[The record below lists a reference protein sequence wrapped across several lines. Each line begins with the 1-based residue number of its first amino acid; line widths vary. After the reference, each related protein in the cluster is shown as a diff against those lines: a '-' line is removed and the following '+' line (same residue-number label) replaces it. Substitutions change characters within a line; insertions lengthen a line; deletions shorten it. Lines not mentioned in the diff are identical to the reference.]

1 MSAPDPFDVGA
12 LLSSALDASGL
23 SAADVAR
30 ATGIRQPHLS
40 RALRDRNTR
49 PPTARRIL
57 AALAH
62 HAEVAADKRGRK

>member
-1 MSAPDPFDVGA
+1 MTIPDPFDVGA
-12 LLSSALDASGL
+12 LLSAALDASTL

-30 ATGIRQPHLS
+30 ATGMPPSHLS
-40 RALRDRNTR
+40 RAFKDPNTR

-62 HAEVAADKRGRK
+62 HVEVAADKRGRK